1 VSSTQSHV
9 NNKGT
14 PRGFGEG
21 GNMIS
26 YFKGTGDIFVIN
38 FREQVISLLLKRTLT
53 RKVEEKGNL
62 YH

>member
-1 VSSTQSHV
+1 
-9 NNKGT
+9 
-14 PRGFGEG
+14 
-21 GNMIS
+21 MIS

-53 RKVEEKGNL
+53 KKVEEKGNL